1 MLITQRPIISH
12 QKITDSRYKFTIE
25 PLEPGFGY
33 TLGNSL
39 RRTLLSSIPGA
50 AVTSVKIN
58 GVHHE
63 FEVKEGVREDITE
76 VILNIKNLV
85 VSSDNNDPVTIWL
98 TKDEPG
104 PVTAGDIKTSN
115 GIEIHNKDLHIATL
129 SKGTLD
135 MELVVERG
143 RGYVFAENNKKLNP
157 NIEIDRII
165 VDSIYSPVLKV
176 TFSVEATRVGQHTNF
191 DKLVLDVETKPSISP
206 LDAIASAGKTLIEL
220 FGLVSSL
227 NEEVEGIEI
236 GEKVAGFVSA
246 EPTFALDE
254 GIELLDLPQ
263 RAYNNLRH
271 NKILTIGELI
281 RTTEKELLELSAMGR
296 TSVEKIKETLQER
309 GLELADKSSKRN

>member
-39 RRTLLSSIPGA
+39 RRALLSSIPGA

-63 FEVKEGVREDITE
+63 FEVKEGIKEDIAE

-104 PVTAGDIKTSN
+104 VITAGDIKTSS
-115 GIEIHNKDLHIATL
+115 GIEIHNKDMHIATL
-129 SKGTLD
+129 SKGTLE

-143 RGYVFAENNKKLNP
+143 RGYVSADNNKKLNP
-157 NIEIDRII
+157 NIEVDRII

-176 TFSVEATRVGQHTNF
+176 AFSVDATRVGQHTNF

-206 LDAIASAGKTLIEL
+206 LDAIASAGKTLTGL

-236 GEKVAGFVSA
+236 GEKIVDFGPSDN
-246 EPTFALDE
+246 TNIDE
-254 GIELLDLPQ
+254 SIEMLDLPQ

-281 RTTEKELLELSAMGR
+281 QATEKDLLGFSAMGR
-296 TSVEKIKETLQER
+296 TSVEKIKEALRMR
-309 GLELADKSSKRN
+309 GLELTAESNEQ